1 MLCSVDF
8 SPAEGSSLRGFS
20 SLRSWSSLDET
31 LRGLGELLLDLEE
44 LLLDRGELLRDLLR
58 EERRSG
64 DLEDERWW

>member
-8 SPAEGSSLRGFS
+8 SPAEGSSLPGFS

-44 LLLDRGELLRDLLR
+44 LLLDREELLRDLLL